1 MSAAKGLAPA
11 LSGPV
16 ATACPP
22 TLPAMIDVQLL
33 PLFLSAVFALLVVP
47 GPDMLLI
54 SAQSVQRGARYG
66 VACSVGVMLAGLL
79 QTLLVALGLG
89 HAMESWPAVA
99 TTIRWVGAAYLA
111 YLGTRL
117 LWAWHRAGAQ
127 PEGAAAPAGAGLS
140 PGRLVAIGLV
150 NNLLNPKALLFFALF
165 LPQFTSPALGSQPL
179 QLATLG
185 LLLTFIAFGFN
196 ALASLLF
203 ASLRRLR
210 TGPSRLQRHG
220 NGVLGALFLLLA
232 ARLALGKAA

>member
-1 MSAAKGLAPA
+1 
-11 LSGPV
+11 
-16 ATACPP
+16 
-22 TLPAMIDVQLL
+22 MIDVQLL
-33 PLFLSAVFALLVVP
+33 PLFLSAVLALLIVP

-54 SAQSVQRGARYG
+54 SAQSMQRGARYG
-66 VACSVGVMLAGLL
+66 IACSVGVMLAGLL

-89 HAMESWPAVA
+89 HVMESWPAVA
-99 TTIRWVGAAYLA
+99 TAVRWLGAAYLA
-111 YLGTRL
+111 YLGVRL

-127 PEGAAAPAGAGLS
+127 PQGPTPAAGAGLG
-140 PGRLVAIGLV
+140 PGRLVLIGLA

-196 ALASLLF
+196 VLASLLF

-210 TGPSRLQRHG
+210 IASAGLQRHG

-232 ARLALGKAA
+232 SRLALGKAA